1 MAKIKGKSFKLILVD
16 IDYFDSIREYL
27 KRSKKFSYGLAVF
40 TKTQKNFN
48 IIYMYIKYDSS
59 YDLNTE
65 ELYYCRISKNIKITE
80 ETINQIKQIGEV
92 IWEEGKINKNNVKY
106 KQKCIDDFLKIE
118 NQFSVYL
125 K

>member
-16 IDYFDSIREYL
+16 IDYFDSIRAYL

-59 YDLNTE
+59 CDLNTE

-92 IWEEGKINKNNVKY
+92 IWEEGKINKNNVNY